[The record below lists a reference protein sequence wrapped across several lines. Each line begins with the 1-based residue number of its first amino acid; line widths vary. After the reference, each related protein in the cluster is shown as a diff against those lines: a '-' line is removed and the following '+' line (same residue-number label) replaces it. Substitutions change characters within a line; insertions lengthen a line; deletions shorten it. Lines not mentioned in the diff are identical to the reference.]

1 MWRKP
6 ASTWPPWGSA
16 HKLRNGEPAQKK
28 VTSERVREFGN
39 PAAYGRPVDLEIC
52 ELAAME
58 EKLTGVLCATD
69 EWVEPEWDENVT
81 PYANRLLNDMQKD
94 VDKSW
99 A

>member
-1 MWRKP
+1 
-6 ASTWPPWGSA
+6 
-16 HKLRNGEPAQKK
+16 
-28 VTSERVREFGN
+28 
-39 PAAYGRPVDLEIC
+39 
-52 ELAAME
+52 ME